1 MTVAARQIDWEA
13 WSQSRFLAW
22 AETQPEGCR
31 YEFDGFRPVA
41 MAPATVGYNRIG
53 RNIRE
58 AIHPRLPAGAP
69 CDTYGPQDAIE
80 TVGGA
85 LREPDAFIACSR
97 PHRNAVAVPAPIVV
111 FEVVS
116 PGRGNRRRDEEKI
129 DEYESVPSILRYV
142 VVESESRSFCAFWR
156 EPGEQAWRRDA
167 VDTAGPIRLPEF
179 GIELTLDEVYAG
191 STSIEAGGCCGRG
204 PIFTPFPASF
214 APQPCPAGSKTFWP
228 GLPCTEKGNR
238 LGAKLT

>member
-22 AETQPEGCR
+22 VETQPEGSR
-31 YEFDGFRPVA
+31 YEFDGFRPIA
-41 MAPATVGYNRIG
+41 MSPAAVGHNRIG
-53 RNIRE
+53 RIR
-58 AIHPRLPAGAP
+58 PRLPTGAP

-97 PHRNAVAVPAPIVV
+97 PHRTAVAVPAPIVV

-116 PGRGNRRRDEEKI
+116 PGPANRRRDEDKI

-142 VVESESRSFCAFWR
+142 VVESDSRSFRAFWR
-156 EPGEQAWRRDA
+156 EPGEQAWHREA
-167 VDTAGPIRLPEF
+167 PDTAGPIHLPEF

-191 STSIEAGGCCGRG
+191 VD
-204 PIFTPFPASF
+204 FD
-214 APQPCPAGSKTFWP
+214 
-228 GLPCTEKGNR
+228 
-238 LGAKLT
+238 

>member
-41 MAPATVGYNRIG
+41 MAPATVGHNRIG

-58 AIHPRLPAGAP
+58 TIRPRLPAGAP

-111 FEVVS
+111 FEVIS
-116 PGRGNRRRDEEKI
+116 PGRGNQRRDEEKV
-129 DEYESVPSILRYV
+129 DEYESVPRYSAMLSLNPRV
-142 VVESESRSFCAFWR
+142 GHSVPSGANLVSRRGTGKLPTRPGQSACRNLASSFH
-156 EPGEQAWRRDA
+156 
-167 VDTAGPIRLPEF
+167 LPRSMP
-179 GIELTLDEVYAG
+179 G
-191 STSIEAGGCCGRG
+191 STSIEVGGSCGCCVNE
-204 PIFTPFPASF
+204 S
-214 APQPCPAGSKTFWP
+214 
-228 GLPCTEKGNR
+228 ER
-238 LGAKLT
+238 LCRQ